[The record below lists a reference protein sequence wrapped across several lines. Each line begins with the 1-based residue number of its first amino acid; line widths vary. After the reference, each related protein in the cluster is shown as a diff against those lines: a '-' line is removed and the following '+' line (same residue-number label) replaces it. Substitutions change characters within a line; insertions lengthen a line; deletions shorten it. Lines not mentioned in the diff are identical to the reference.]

1 MRDSLRKE
9 ETELSEKFA
18 ADNQAPVLQ
27 HFNLSRNGSLRT
39 LEIMSESISAVEDT
53 ASNFLGT
60 VLSTVTSP
68 TPLDVVIIYQD
79 VDLGGARGC
88 WLGCNSGPACPR
100 HDSREGRD
108 DDTMRYKQQFRV
120 FREMHNARDFHL
132 VLCADVFDCMVEHAV
147 QTLEHIVNT
156 REVNGGLDYLLC
168 EPLIVSERRTL
179 RTRAAD
185 YNAGWSRRWFT
196 PASAL

>member
-9 ETELSEKFA
+9 ETELSKKFA

-39 LEIMSESISAVEDT
+39 LEIMAESISAVEDT

-132 VLCADVFDCMVEHAV
+132 VLCADVSDSIVERAM
-147 QTLEHIVNT
+147 QTLERFVDA
-156 REVNGGLDYLLC
+156 REVNGGLDYLLYK
-168 EPLIVSERRTL
+168 PLVMFERRTL
-179 RTRAAD
+179 HIHREDRTSTFSD
-185 YNAGWSRRWFT
+185 V
-196 PASAL
+196 

>member
-39 LEIMSESISAVEDT
+39 LEIMAESISAVEDT

-68 TPLDVVIIYQD
+68 TPLDVVIVYQD
-79 VDLGGARGC
+79 VDLGGVRGC

-120 FREMHNARDFHL
+120 FREIHNARDFHL
-132 VLCADVFDCMVEHAV
+132 VLCADVSDSIVERAM
-147 QTLEHIVNT
+147 QTLEHFVDA
-156 REVNGGLDYLLC
+156 REVNGGLDYLLYK
-168 EPLIVSERRTL
+168 PLVMFERRTL
-179 RTRAAD
+179 RIHREDRASTFSD
-185 YNAGWSRRWFT
+185 V
-196 PASAL
+196 